1 MPRLSESERHT
12 IYAQSGVP
20 CPQYDSAIWKYKAIQ
35 WARLAHVQIISHDN
49 LYDHTNAPYTH
60 TVGVENNNNIAK
72 RNYFSS
78 NLHDVTGEVLKAEW
92 RQEQTEK
99 YKRSKRSYTKHNLNY
114 WEKEINEK
122 RKRQRQL

>member
-1 MPRLSESERHT
+1 MNTP
-12 IYAQSGVP
+12 
-20 CPQYDSAIWKYKAIQ
+20 
-35 WARLAHVQIISHDN
+35 N
-49 LYDHTNAPYTH
+49 LI
-60 TVGVENNNNIAK
+60 GVENNIIPK

-99 YKRSKRSYTKHNLNY
+99 YKRKKRSYTKHNQDY
-114 WEKEINEK
+114 WEREINEI